1 MWPVRARPAAVT
13 HSSGRGGLTSL
24 SACTSPVV
32 AVKEGA
38 QAWQGEGCC
47 VSSPL
52 DGVGFVPDDYDDE
65 CC

>member
-1 MWPVRARPAAVT
+1 
-13 HSSGRGGLTSL
+13 LTSL